1 MRFPDGRIRLY
12 CKGADTVIY
21 ERLSPHSLHKETTQ
35 TSLDVS
41 PHPPQAPVHFISTC
55 SGLVHL
61 HEFRAG
67 TSQGLK
73 CLHEIRAG
81 LSPLVKGLVCLLQ
94 IFANET
100 LRTLCLCYKDISQA
114 EWDEWSRKHKA
125 ASIATR
131 DRDAALDQVYEQ
143 IENNL
148 LVRSH
153 HYQFHTLITISRD
166 CNSKPFSD
174 FRFISLRSR

>member
-1 MRFPDGRIRLY
+1 M
-12 CKGADTVIY
+12 
-21 ERLSPHSLHKETTQ
+21 
-35 TSLDVS
+35 
-41 PHPPQAPVHFISTC
+41 
-55 SGLVHL
+55 
-61 HEFRAG
+61 
-67 TSQGLK
+67 
-73 CLHEIRAG
+73 
-81 LSPLVKGLVCLLQ
+81 CLLQ

-153 HYQFHTLITISRD
+153 HYQSISRD